1 MGIESEY
8 DPLAGVCAEARD
20 SVQQRQRGW
29 WRRRCRWFSRPA
41 QELDVSFFLH
51 LWDLPAPVE
60 TFQALARL
68 DLADQLSL
76 SLSLSLPACN
86 PLHTRSKIETPSGA
100 LADGIDFSAMDAF
113 MTSILSILSR
123 EGALIAR
130 VFPPQADVLLYFLER
145 VANDVVSEYITSLL
159 AAAQPLRHP
168 LFLLATAA
176 TFGQVYRLVDCVLEI
191 RADSSPSSSSAD
203 SEDPTRPAVV
213 GGGGGPPP
221 PQQQL
226 PLVTKERAEDVVFRM
241 FEPLMDDY
249 LAEEGEWIRE
259 VLEGICDEWD
269 RKVSRILFSFCLF
282 LRTAERLMV
291 LWF

>member
-1 MGIESEY
+1 MS
-8 DPLAGVCAEARD
+8 
-20 SVQQRQRGW
+20 
-29 WRRRCRWFSRPA
+29 
-41 QELDVSFFLH
+41 
-51 LWDLPAPVE
+51 
-60 TFQALARL
+60 
-68 DLADQLSL
+68 
-76 SLSLSLPACN
+76 
-86 PLHTRSKIETPSGA
+86 
-100 LADGIDFSAMDAF
+100 
-113 MTSILSILSR
+113 SILSILTS

-159 AAAQPLRHP
+159 AAAQPLRKP

-191 RADSSPSSSSAD
+191 RADSSPSSSAD
-203 SEDPTRPAVV
+203 SEEEPTRSAAV
-213 GGGGGPPP
+213 GGGGGLPPP
-221 PQQQL
+221 P

-269 RKVSRILFSFCLF
+269 RKVSGTCF
-282 LRTAERLMV
+282 LRTFLPTGPP
-291 LWF
+291 

>member
-1 MGIESEY
+1 M
-8 DPLAGVCAEARD
+8 
-20 SVQQRQRGW
+20 
-29 WRRRCRWFSRPA
+29 
-41 QELDVSFFLH
+41 
-51 LWDLPAPVE
+51 
-60 TFQALARL
+60 FQALARL

-76 SLSLSLPACN
+76 SLSLSLSACN

-123 EGALIAR
+123 EGSLIAR

-191 RADSSPSSSSAD
+191 RADSSPSSSSLAD

-213 GGGGGPPP
+213 GGVGPPP
-221 PQQQL
+221 PQQL

-269 RKVSRILFSFCLF
+269 RKVSRFFFFFLSFFS
-282 LRTAERLMV
+282 RTAERLMV